1 MVNFPLQGSVV
12 LLLRNMTLNSR
23 VTFTS
28 MCGVYATFLI
38 SLAFK
43 VKEVILLLG
52 THGFLLMG
60 T

>member
-1 MVNFPLQGSVV
+1 MVNFPLHGSIV
-12 LLLRNMTLNSR
+12 LFLRDMTSNLR
-23 VTFTS
+23 VTSTS

-38 SLAFK
+38 LPMFK
-43 VKEVILLLG
+43 VKEVILSLG

>member
-1 MVNFPLQGSVV
+1 MVNFRLHGSVV
-12 LLLRNMTLNSR
+12 MLLRDVTLNLR

-28 MCGVYATFLI
+28 MFGVYATFSDL
-38 SLAFK
+38 LAFE
-43 VKEVILLLG
+43 VKEIILSLG

>member
-1 MVNFPLQGSVV
+1 MVDLLLHGSVV
-12 LLLRNMTLNSR
+12 PFLRDVTSNSR
-23 VTFTS
+23 VTSTS
-28 MCGVYATFLI
+28 MCGVYDTFLI

-43 VKEVILLLG
+43 VKEVVLLLG

>member
-1 MVNFPLQGSVV
+1 MVNFPLLGSVV
-12 LLLRNMTLNSR
+12 LLLREATSNSR

-28 MCGVYATFLI
+28 MYGMYATFSIL
-38 SLAFK
+38 LVFE
-43 VKEVILLLG
+43 VKEIILLLG

>member
-1 MVNFPLQGSVV
+1 MVDLPLHGSVV
-12 LLLRNMTLNSR
+12 LLMRDVTSNSK
-23 VTFTS
+23 VTSTS
-28 MCGVYATFLI
+28 MCGVHATFSI

-43 VKEVILLLG
+43 VKEIILSLG

>member
-1 MVNFPLQGSVV
+1 MVNFPLHGSVI
-12 LLLRNMTLNSR
+12 LLLRDVTPNSR

-28 MCGVYATFLI
+28 MCGVYATFSIL
-38 SLAFK
+38 LVFE
-43 VKEVILLLG
+43 VKEIILSLG

>member
-1 MVNFPLQGSVV
+1 MVDLLLHGSVV
-12 LLLRNMTLNSR
+12 LFLGDVTSNSR
-23 VTFTS
+23 VTSTS

-38 SLAFK
+38 SPAIE
-43 VKEVILLLG
+43 VKEVVLLLG

>member
-1 MVNFPLQGSVV
+1 MVNFPLYGSVV
-12 LLLRNMTLNSR
+12 LLLRDMTPNSR

-28 MCGVYATFLI
+28 MCGVNATFLI
-38 SLAFK
+38 LFAFK
-43 VKEVILLLG
+43 VKEIILSLG